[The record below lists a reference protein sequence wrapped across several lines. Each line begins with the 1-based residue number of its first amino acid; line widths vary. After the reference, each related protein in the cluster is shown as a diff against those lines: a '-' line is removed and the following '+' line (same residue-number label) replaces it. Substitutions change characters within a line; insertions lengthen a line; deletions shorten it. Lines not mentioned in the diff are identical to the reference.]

1 MDIEGKVVVITG
13 GASGIGKAVGKL
25 LVNKGADKV
34 FLADLNENLL
44 NKTAEE
50 IGAIPIVCDV
60 SNEESVKA
68 LVNEVTLQTKVIDI
82 FMSNAGIYVEGD
94 ENTLNQEWMRNW
106 SIHVMAHV
114 YAARAVLPEMIK
126 RESGYLINTSSA
138 AGLLTHIDSAT
149 YSTTK
154 HAAIGFAEYL
164 SINYG
169 SKGIKVSVLCPQAVK
184 TAMTL
189 GREDSVASVDGML
202 EPDFLAEVVLQSVYD
217 EEFLI
222 LPHPEVLT
230 YMQRKTS
237 DYERWLGG
245 MRRFKQRR
253 NEGTS

>member
-1 MDIEGKVVVITG
+1 MDIERKVVVITG

-25 LVNKGADKV
+25 MVNKGADKV

-114 YAARAVLPEMIK
+114 YAARAVLPGMIK

-230 YMQRKTS
+230 YMQRKAS

-253 NEGTS
+253 KSKW

>member
-1 MDIEGKVVVITG
+1 MDIERKVVVITG

-25 LVNKGADKV
+25 MVNKGADKV

-114 YAARAVLPEMIK
+114 YAARAVLPGMIK

-202 EPDFLAEVVLQSVYD
+202 EPDFLAEVVLQSIYD

-245 MRRFKQRR
+245 MRRFKRR
-253 NEGTS
+253 RESR

>member
-1 MDIEGKVVVITG
+1 MDSSHI
-13 GASGIGKAVGKL
+13 
-25 LVNKGADKV
+25 NH
-34 FLADLNENLL
+34 
-44 NKTAEE
+44 E
-50 IGAIPIVCDV
+50 IAC
-60 SNEESVKA
+60 
-68 LVNEVTLQTKVIDI
+68 QTKVIDI

-94 ENTLNQEWMRNW
+94 ENTLDQEWMRNW

-114 YAARAVLPEMIK
+114 YAARAVLPGMIK

-253 NEGTS
+253 ESR

>member
-1 MDIEGKVVVITG
+1 MDIERKVVVITG

-25 LVNKGADKV
+25 MVNKGADKV

-68 LVNEVTLQTKVIDI
+68 LVDEVTLQTKVIDI

-114 YAARAVLPEMIK
+114 YAARAVLPGMIK

-189 GREDSVASVDGML
+189 AEIASL
-202 EPDFLAEVVLQSVYD
+202 VLMVC
-217 EEFLI
+217 
-222 LPHPEVLT
+222 
-230 YMQRKTS
+230 
-237 DYERWLGG
+237 
-245 MRRFKQRR
+245 
-253 NEGTS
+253 

>member
-25 LVNKGADKV
+25 MVNKGADKV

-60 SNEESVKA
+60 SNEESVKT

-114 YAARAVLPEMIK
+114 YAARAVLPGMIK

-253 NEGTS
+253 ESKY

>member
-1 MDIEGKVVVITG
+1 MNIEGKIVVITG

-25 LVNKGADKV
+25 MVNRGADEV

-44 NKTAEE
+44 NETAEE

-60 SNEESVKA
+60 SNEESVKTLA
-68 LVNEVTLQTKVIDI
+68 HEVVLKTGIIDV

-114 YAARAVLPEMIK
+114 YAARAVLPDMTK

-202 EPDFLAEVVLQSVYD
+202 EPDFLAEVVLKSIYD

-253 NEGTS
+253 KSK

>member
-25 LVNKGADKV
+25 MVNKGADKV

-114 YAARAVLPEMIK
+114 YAARAVLPGMIK

-253 NEGTS
+253 ESR

>member
-1 MDIEGKVVVITG
+1 MDIERKVVVITG

-25 LVNKGADKV
+25 MVNKGADKV

-94 ENTLNQEWMRNW
+94 ENTLNKEWMRNW

-114 YAARAVLPEMIK
+114 YAARAVLPDMIK

-230 YMQRKTS
+230 YMQRKAS

-253 NEGTS
+253 ESR

>member
-1 MDIEGKVVVITG
+1 
-13 GASGIGKAVGKL
+13 
-25 LVNKGADKV
+25 
-34 FLADLNENLL
+34 
-44 NKTAEE
+44 
-50 IGAIPIVCDV
+50 
-60 SNEESVKA
+60 
-68 LVNEVTLQTKVIDI
+68 
-82 FMSNAGIYVEGD
+82 MSNAGIYVEGD

-114 YAARAVLPEMIK
+114 YAARAVLPGMIK

-202 EPDFLAEVVLQSVYD
+202 EPDFLAEVVLQSIYD

-253 NEGTS
+253 ESR

>member
-1 MDIEGKVVVITG
+1 MDIERKVVVITG

-25 LVNKGADKV
+25 MVNKGADKV
-34 FLADLNENLL
+34 FLADLNEKLL

-60 SNEESVKA
+60 SNEESIKE
-68 LVNEVTLQTKVIDI
+68 LVNEVTLQTNLIDL

-114 YAARAVLPEMIK
+114 SAARAVLPGMIK
-126 RESGYLINTSSA
+126 RETGYLINTSSA

-230 YMQRKTS
+230 YMQRKAS

-253 NEGTS
+253 ESR

>member
-1 MDIEGKVVVITG
+1 MDIERKVVVITG

-25 LVNKGADKV
+25 MVNKGADKV

-68 LVNEVTLQTKVIDI
+68 LVNEVTLQTKIIDI

-114 YAARAVLPEMIK
+114 YAARAVLPGMIK

-138 AGLLTHIDSAT
+138 AGLLTHIDSAA

-253 NEGTS
+253 ESK

>member
-1 MDIEGKVVVITG
+1 MDIEGKVVIITG

-25 LVNKGADKV
+25 MVNKGADKV
-34 FLADLNENLL
+34 FLADQNENLL
-44 NKTAEE
+44 NETAEE

-60 SNEESVKA
+60 SNEESVIA
-68 LVNEVTLQTKVIDI
+68 LVNEVILQTNVIDI

-114 YAARAVLPEMIK
+114 YAARAVLPGMIK

-253 NEGTS
+253 ESK

>member
-1 MDIEGKVVVITG
+1 MDIERKVVVITG

-25 LVNKGADKV
+25 MVNKGADKV

-60 SNEESVKA
+60 SNEESVKT
-68 LVNEVTLQTKVIDI
+68 LVHEVVLKTGIIDV

-94 ENTLNQEWMRNW
+94 ENTLNQEWMKNW

-114 YAARAVLPEMIK
+114 YAARAVLPGMIK

-202 EPDFLAEVVLQSVYD
+202 EPDFLAEVVLKSIYD

-253 NEGTS
+253 ESR

>member
-1 MDIEGKVVVITG
+1 MDIERKVVVITG

-25 LVNKGADKV
+25 MVNKGADKV

-68 LVNEVTLQTKVIDI
+68 LVNEVTLQTKIIDI

-114 YAARAVLPEMIK
+114 YAARAVLPGMIK

-169 SKGIKVSVLCPQAVK
+169 SKGIKVSVLCPPAVK

-253 NEGTS
+253 ESR

>member
-1 MDIEGKVVVITG
+1 MDIERKVVVITG

-25 LVNKGADKV
+25 MVNKGADKV

-44 NKTAEE
+44 HETAEE

-68 LVNEVTLQTKVIDI
+68 LVNEVTLQTKIIDI

-114 YAARAVLPEMIK
+114 YAARAVLPGMIK

-253 NEGTS
+253 ESR

>member
-1 MDIEGKVVVITG
+1 MDIDRKVVVITG

-25 LVNKGADKV
+25 MVNKGADKV

-68 LVNEVTLQTKVIDI
+68 LVNEVTLQTKIIDI

-114 YAARAVLPEMIK
+114 YAARAVLPGMIK

-253 NEGTS
+253 ESR

>member
-1 MDIEGKVVVITG
+1 MDIERKVVVITG

-25 LVNKGADKV
+25 MVNKGADKV

-114 YAARAVLPEMIK
+114 YAARAVLPGMIK
-126 RESGYLINTSSA
+126 RESGYLINTASA

-237 DYERWLGG
+237 DYERWLSG

-253 NEGTS
+253 ESK

>member
-1 MDIEGKVVVITG
+1 MDIEGKVVIITG

-25 LVNKGADKV
+25 MVNKGADKV
-34 FLADLNENLL
+34 FLADQNENLL
-44 NKTAEE
+44 NETAEE

-60 SNEESVKA
+60 SNEESVIA
-68 LVNEVTLQTKVIDI
+68 LVNEVILQTNVIDI

-114 YAARAVLPEMIK
+114 YAARAVLPGMIK

-253 NEGTS
+253 ESR

>member
-1 MDIEGKVVVITG
+1 MDIERKVVVITG

-25 LVNKGADKV
+25 MVNKGADKV

-44 NKTAEE
+44 SKTAEE

-114 YAARAVLPEMIK
+114 YAARAVLPGMIK

-202 EPDFLAEVVLQSVYD
+202 EPDFLAEVVLQSVYN

-253 NEGTS
+253 ESK

>member
-1 MDIEGKVVVITG
+1 MDIERKVVVITG

-25 LVNKGADKV
+25 MVNKGADKV

-60 SNEESVKA
+60 SNEESVKT

-114 YAARAVLPEMIK
+114 YAARAVLPSMIK

-253 NEGTS
+253 ESR

>member
-25 LVNKGADKV
+25 MVNKGADKV

-44 NKTAEE
+44 NETAEE

-60 SNEESVKA
+60 SNEESIKE
-68 LVNEVTLQTKVIDI
+68 LVNEVTLQTNLIDL

-114 YAARAVLPEMIK
+114 YAARAVLPGMIK

-253 NEGTS
+253 ESR

>member
-1 MDIEGKVVVITG
+1 MDIERKVVVITG

-25 LVNKGADKV
+25 MVNKGADKV
-34 FLADLNENLL
+34 ILADLNENLL

-114 YAARAVLPEMIK
+114 YAARAVLPGMIK

-253 NEGTS
+253 ESQ

>member
-1 MDIEGKVVVITG
+1 MDIERKVVIITG

-25 LVNKGADKV
+25 MVNKGADKV

-60 SNEESVKA
+60 SNEESVKT

-94 ENTLNQEWMRNW
+94 ENTLDQEWMRNW

-114 YAARAVLPEMIK
+114 YAARAVLPGMIK

-253 NEGTS
+253 ESR

>member
-25 LVNKGADKV
+25 MVNKGADKV

-114 YAARAVLPEMIK
+114 YAARAVLPDMIK

-230 YMQRKTS
+230 YMRRKTS

-253 NEGTS
+253 ESR

>member
-1 MDIEGKVVVITG
+1 MDIERKVVVITG

-25 LVNKGADKV
+25 MVNKGADKV

-44 NKTAEE
+44 SKTAEE

-68 LVNEVTLQTKVIDI
+68 LVNEVTLQTKIIDI

-114 YAARAVLPEMIK
+114 YAARAVLPGMIK

-230 YMQRKTS
+230 YMQRKAS

-245 MRRFKQRR
+245 MRRFKQKRESR
-253 NEGTS
+253 

>member
-1 MDIEGKVVVITG
+1 MDIEGKIVIITG

-25 LVNKGADKV
+25 MVNKGADKV
-34 FLADLNENLL
+34 FLADQNENLL
-44 NKTAEE
+44 NETAEE

-60 SNEESVKA
+60 SNEESVIA
-68 LVNEVTLQTKVIDI
+68 LVNEVILQTNVIDI

-114 YAARAVLPEMIK
+114 YAARAVLPDMIK

-253 NEGTS
+253 ESR

>member
-1 MDIEGKVVVITG
+1 MDIERKVVVITG

-25 LVNKGADKV
+25 MVNKGADKV

-44 NKTAEE
+44 SKTAEE

-68 LVNEVTLQTKVIDI
+68 LVNEVTLQTKIIDI

-230 YMQRKTS
+230 YMQRKAS

-245 MRRFKQRR
+245 MRRFKQKRESR
-253 NEGTS
+253 

>member
-1 MDIEGKVVVITG
+1 MDIERKVVVITG

-25 LVNKGADKV
+25 MVNKGADKV

-68 LVNEVTLQTKVIDI
+68 LVNEVTLQTKIIDI

-114 YAARAVLPEMIK
+114 YAARAVLPGMIK

-202 EPDFLAEVVLQSVYD
+202 EPDFLAAVVLQSVYD

-253 NEGTS
+253 ESK

>member
-25 LVNKGADKV
+25 MVNKGADKV

-44 NKTAEE
+44 NETAEE

-114 YAARAVLPEMIK
+114 YAARAVLPGMIK

-253 NEGTS
+253 ESR

>member
-25 LVNKGADKV
+25 MVNKGAEKV

-114 YAARAVLPEMIK
+114 YAARAVLPGMIK

-253 NEGTS
+253 ESR

>member
-1 MDIEGKVVVITG
+1 MDIDRKVVVITG

-25 LVNKGADKV
+25 MVNKGADKV

-60 SNEESVKA
+60 SNEESIKA
-68 LVNEVTLQTKVIDI
+68 LVNEVTLKTRVIDI

-114 YAARAVLPEMIK
+114 YAARAVLPGMIK

-253 NEGTS
+253 ESR

>member
-1 MDIEGKVVVITG
+1 MSENQKKIWITG
-13 GASGIGKAVGKL
+13 ASSGIGKAVGRL
-25 LVNKGADKV
+25 MVNKGADKV

-50 IGAIPIVCDV
+50 IGAFPIVCDV
-60 SNEESVKA
+60 SNEESVKT

-94 ENTLNQEWMRNW
+94 ENTLNQAWMRNW

-114 YAARAVLPEMIK
+114 YAARAVLPGMIK

-253 NEGTS
+253 ESK

>member
-1 MDIEGKVVVITG
+1 MDIDRKVVVITG

-25 LVNKGADKV
+25 MVNKGADKV

-60 SNEESVKA
+60 SNEESVKT
-68 LVNEVTLQTKVIDI
+68 LVNEVTLQTKVIDL

-114 YAARAVLPEMIK
+114 YAARAVLPGMIK

-202 EPDFLAEVVLQSVYD
+202 EPDFLAAVVLQSVYD

-253 NEGTS
+253 ESK

>member
-1 MDIEGKVVVITG
+1 MDIERKVVVITG

-25 LVNKGADKV
+25 MVNKGADKV

-68 LVNEVTLQTKVIDI
+68 LVNEVTLQTKIIDI

-114 YAARAVLPEMIK
+114 YAARAVLPGMIK

-202 EPDFLAEVVLQSVYD
+202 EPDFLAEVVLQSVYN

-237 DYERWLGG
+237 DYERWLSG

-253 NEGTS
+253 ESKY

>member
-1 MDIEGKVVVITG
+1 MDIDRKVVVITG

-25 LVNKGADKV
+25 MVNKGADKV

-114 YAARAVLPEMIK
+114 YAARAVLPGMIK

-237 DYERWLGG
+237 DYERWLSG

-253 NEGTS
+253 ESKY